1 MDSVG
6 FVAVLQAAV
15 INEAAESS
23 SKVEEDNND
32 ETTRVSKN
40 VIRTIENTINIKPI
54 IRKNVDSQVE
64 EVDMVAV
71 DQEDTEEELEE
82 VQADTV

>member
-1 MDSVG
+1 M
-6 FVAVLQAAV
+6 
-15 INEAAESS
+15 
-23 SKVEEDNND
+23 
-32 ETTRVSKN
+32 
-40 VIRTIENTINIKPI
+40 RTIENTINIKPI
-54 IRKNVDSQVE
+54 IRKNVDSQAE

>member
-1 MDSVG
+1 MD
-6 FVAVLQAAV
+6 LQV
-15 INEAAESS
+15 
-23 SKVEEDNND
+23 V
-32 ETTRVSKN
+32 
-40 VIRTIENTINIKPI
+40 
-54 IRKNVDSQVE
+54 